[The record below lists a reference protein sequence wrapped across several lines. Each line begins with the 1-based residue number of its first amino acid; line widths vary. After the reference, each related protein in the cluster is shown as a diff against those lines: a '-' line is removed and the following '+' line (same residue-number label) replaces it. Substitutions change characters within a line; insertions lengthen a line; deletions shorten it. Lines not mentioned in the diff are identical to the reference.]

1 MKVRLPPFLTV
12 LLAHRRSNLV
22 TSECCKGHGSITGY
36 SLLKAVLSPE
46 PGIVDSRPP
55 SVHAFTDGRR
65 RLHRTPLLPLRHV
78 SSDTNRKYAHP
89 SLTAGQSCT
98 PTSKIECAA
107 REMTA
112 RVPPTKMRRFLPSA

>member
-22 TSECCKGHGSITGY
+22 TSECCKSHGSITGY
-36 SLLKAVLSPE
+36 SLLKAVTLARTR
-46 PGIVDSRPP
+46 DCRLP
-55 SVHAFTDGRR
+55 STKCPCLHRRRR